1 MRYLTHHD
9 FMPSV
14 YAMYKKN
21 GKNRKISEKVLSM
34 WAKSQNHNLF
44 GSKEIFTSRQTA
56 NGENRIRHCRKYNLS
71 DGCRLITVFNQDTYV
86 FVFLGSHDECDDW
99 IEKNR
104 HINFDKILID
114 TDNNNFAQN
123 ELPSSTLKLNSTIL
137 NAPKYIIN
145 DFKRNREEIELYAEI
160 LKYDSGVS
168 SDTTQG
174 GWKYAKSSFLE
185 KDCIEVKNIINIIA
199 HQINRGRSKDALILA
214 NNLEDFLTF
223 MSAKL
228 YYINK
233 LGILNN
239 NTFH

>member
-34 WAKSQNHNLF
+34 WAKSQNNNLF

-71 DGCRLITVFNQDTYV
+71 DGCRLITIFNQDTHI

-104 HINFDKILID
+104 NIAFDKILID
-114 TDNNNFAQN
+114 TKDAIQNN
-123 ELPSSTLKLNSTIL
+123 SSLLTHKSNSEIL
-137 NAPKYIIN
+137 NTQKYEP
-145 DFKRNREEIELYAEI
+145 DFLKSVRAEIELYAEMV
-160 LKYDSGVS
+160 KHESGVS
-168 SDTTQG
+168 NDITQVG
-174 GWKYAKSSFLE
+174 LEYAKSSFLE
-185 KDCIEVKNIINIIA
+185 KDCLEVKNIINIVA
-199 HQINRGRSKDALILA
+199 NQINIRQSKNALVSA
-214 NNLEDFLTF
+214 RHLEDFLAF
-223 MSAKL
+223 MSTKL
-228 YYINK
+228 SYIDN
-233 LGILNN
+233 LFILNN
-239 NTFH
+239 KTFH